1 MEAARPDARP
11 ATPDALSD
19 WAEAALGHR
28 FAREALLAEALTHAS
43 AGPPDYERLEFLG
56 DRVLGCVVAAWAV
69 ANTPDEAGGLNR
81 RQAALVDRAT
91 CAEVARAL
99 GVAERL
105 RTDRAARNA
114 GVHLSDNALAD
125 AMEALIGAVFL
136 DGGFAAAERAV
147 RRAWGDRLDPAA
159 PPPRDPKSRL
169 QEWAQARG
177 PRLPDY
183 TLVEREGPDHAP
195 RFRVRVSIPGL
206 DPVEAT
212 GATKQEAQMHAAQA
226 MLERVQRLEAA
237 EAAEAAAA
245 TGRRRGRK
253 R

>member
-1 MEAARPDARP
+1 MEAPGAASL
-11 ATPDALSD
+11 TD
-19 WAEAALGHR
+19 WAQAALGHR
-28 FAREALLAEALTHAS
+28 FARPALLEEALTHSS

-69 ANTPDEAGGLNR
+69 GATADDAGGLNR
-81 RQAALVDRAT
+81 RQAALVDRTT

-105 RTDRAARNA
+105 RLDRAARNA
-114 GVHLSDNALAD
+114 QVQHSDNALAD

-136 DGGFAAAERAV
+136 DGGFAAAEAAV
-147 RRAWGDRLDPAA
+147 RRAWGARLDASAA
-159 PPPRDPKSRL
+159 PARDPKSRL

-183 TLVEREGPDHAP
+183 ALVEREGPDHAP
-195 RFRVRVSIPGL
+195 RFRVRVSVPGL

-212 GATKQEAQMHAAQA
+212 GATKQEAQMNAAAA
-226 MLERVQRLEAA
+226 MLERARRLD
-237 EAAEAAAA
+237 AAEAAAA
-245 TGRRRGRK
+245 PARRRRA
-253 R
+253 RP